1 MLQGGGN
8 RWLGMLFGMT
18 TRLPWSSEKVKA
30 DPRPVWKIWDK
41 FQIQDAK
48 MIGFW
53 EDNPPIT
60 TTRSEVK
67 ATVYKKQGKSLI
79 AIGNFSDTP
88 QSISLKIDFEKL
100 GINQENAKLVA
111 PEIQDFQPAK
121 EWKAN
126 DKITVVPRKGWLLYI
141 E

>member
-41 FQIQDAK
+41 FQIQDAE